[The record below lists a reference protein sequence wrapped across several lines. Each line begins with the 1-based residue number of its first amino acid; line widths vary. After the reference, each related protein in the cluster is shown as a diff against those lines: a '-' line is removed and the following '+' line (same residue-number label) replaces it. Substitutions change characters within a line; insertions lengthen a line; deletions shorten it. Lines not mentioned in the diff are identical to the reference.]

1 MCSTIRVEAT
11 SEGTVRV
18 WSRRGS
24 RGRNEGVV
32 RLQMVDELEEFLR
45 QGDFW
50 DDDEMGGL
58 LGRLEDESAAT
69 GDAVAL
75 ALARALRSLVLRK
88 QSGEVSR
95 RLSHEVEG
103 VLVPRLWKVMEGAR
117 RGLPDAELRT
127 RVDGINRGL
136 ARLFV
141 ADGSP

>member
-1 MCSTIRVEAT
+1 M
-11 SEGTVRV
+11 
-18 WSRRGS
+18 
-24 RGRNEGVV
+24 

-50 DDDEMGGL
+50 DDDDMGGL

-95 RLSHEVEG
+95 RLAHEVEG
-103 VLVPRLWKVMEGAR
+103 VLVPRLWKVMEAAR